1 MITVEKSVLLDD
13 NPGYYGAC
21 MLGYLGSSGLRP
33 TLRQTRR
40 L

>member
-13 NPGYYGAC
+13 NLGYYGTC
-21 MLGYLGSSGLRP
+21 MLGYLGSYGLRP
-33 TLRQTRR
+33 MRQTRR